1 VVNYT
6 TSWLDDG
13 CSGGPFVPRSCSY
26 SFSRDKKVHQR
37 RATGDS
43 TDASLDEVV
52 ARLSDLGYTAQKLP
66 GPLLLATTGGNRQV
80 PKLMPTFM
88 LFRTL
93 FVAVELSTVE
103 LSRRCRGSVEPLS
116 RPLSRPSLS
125 SLVEPVE
132 FLSSSCRACRA

>member
-1 VVNYT
+1 MDPLVVNYT

-26 SFSRDKKVHQR
+26 SFSRDNKVHQR

-52 ARLSDLGYTAQKLP
+52 ARLSDLGYTVQKLP

-88 LFRTL
+88 RS
-93 FVAVELSTVE
+93 VEVCRAVELSSTSLTLDAAVAW
-103 LSRRCRGSVEPLS
+103 SQGGSVE
-116 RPLSRPSLS
+116 
-125 SLVEPVE
+125 V
-132 FLSSSCRACRA
+132 CRVAQSTSIGWRWEARQQI